1 MKFLRFGLG
10 VLLACFLLCAAAVS
24 SLGRCTE
31 EAAALLEQA
40 QRFGSAGNFE
50 EAAHWIS
57 RASEAWEARKGF
69 LGSTL
74 RHEELD
80 EIEVGFRS
88 LLAIA
93 EQEAEDQFAPAC
105 AEQIARIRHVS
116 EMEKP
121 FYYNV
126 L

>member
-1 MKFLRFGLG
+1 MKFLRLGVG
-10 VLLACFLLCAAAVS
+10 VLLACFLLCAAAAS
-24 SLGRCTE
+24 SLDRCTG
-31 EAAALLEQA
+31 EASTRLEQA
-40 QRFGSAGNFE
+40 QRFGSTGNFE
-50 EAAHWIS
+50 EAARWIS
-57 RASEAWEARKGF
+57 QASEVWEARKGF

-93 EQEAEDQFAPAC
+93 EQEADDQFAPAC
-105 AEQIARIRHVS
+105 AELIARIRHVS

>member
-1 MKFLRFGLG
+1 MRFLRFGAG
-10 VLLACFLLCAAAVS
+10 VLLACFLLCAAAAS

-31 EAAALLEQA
+31 ETAALLEQA
-40 QRFGSAGNFE
+40 QRFGGAGNFE
-50 EAAHWIS
+50 EASRWIR
-57 RASEAWEARKGF
+57 RASEGWEARKGF

-74 RHEELD
+74 SHEELD
-80 EIEVGFRS
+80 EIEVGFCS

-105 AEQIARIRHVS
+105 AELIARVRHVS

>member
-10 VLLACFLLCAAAVS
+10 VLLVCFLLCAAAAS

-31 EAAALLEQA
+31 ETAALLEQA
-40 QRFGSAGNFE
+40 QRFGNAGNFK
-50 EAAHWIS
+50 EAAHWI
-57 RASEAWEARKGF
+57 RQASEGWEARKGF

-74 RHEELD
+74 RHAELD
-80 EIEVGFRS
+80 EIEAGFHS

-105 AEQIARIRHVS
+105 AELIARVRHVS